1 MCMKVVIHDL
11 EQEQLDKLVL
21 PESEYLLVDAK
32 RKGVYCQGCF
42 NCWTKNPGE
51 CTYKD
56 YLQKMGRTISCCEE
70 LWIISRGVYGTYSPE
85 VKRVLDRS
93 ISRSYP
99 FFTFRGGEIHHP
111 LRFKTHPQLRVCLYG
126 EITDYEKETAKELAA
141 RNCINLDCRDMQLFF
156 AEDAG
161 MLKEELPL

>member
-1 MCMKVVIHDL
+1 MKVVIHDL
-11 EQEQLDKLVL
+11 EQETLRKLAL
-21 PESEYLLVDAK
+21 PESGVLLVDARK
-32 RKGVYCQGCF
+32 KGVYCQGCF

-56 YLQKMGRTISCCEE
+56 QLQKIGRTISCCEE
-70 LWIISRGVYGTYSPE
+70 LWIISRSVYGTYSPE

-99 FFTFRGGEIHHP
+99 FFTFRSGEIHHP
-111 LRFKTHPQLRVCLYG
+111 LRFKTHPHLRVCWYG
-126 EITDYEKETAKELAA
+126 EITEFEKETAKELAE
-141 RNCINLDCRDMQLFF
+141 RNSINLSCRDVQVFF

-161 MLKEELPL
+161 RLKEVLPL